1 MIALIMI
8 IFSWLMTSTTGSV
21 HPAQL
26 IGRLFTTVTE
36 AAKILEVDPRTL
48 RRSIEAGE
56 CPAVRISDTVR
67 IPVGPFLRW
76 AGIDLEASEAPTA
89 TDEATA
95 PTQLSL
101 AKTSQSHDHSP
112 AA

>member
-1 MIALIMI
+1 
-8 IFSWLMTSTTGSV
+8 MTGPSS
-21 HPAQL
+21 L

-36 AAKILEVDPRTL
+36 AAKVLDVDPRTL

-67 IPVGPFLRW
+67 IPVPAFLRW
-76 AGIDLEASEAPTA
+76 AGIDLEDSEGELPGSPIASTPANLLKIGPRRNDNHE
-89 TDEATA
+89 
-95 PTQLSL
+95 
-101 AKTSQSHDHSP
+101 P